1 MIPTTVTTF
10 YHIALDANGEKE
22 HVVVADTA
30 QQAWKTMTRK
40 IVYGQANEEERRL
53 ITEEDDKLALEKQ
66 TWDQESID
74 KKKAAYAVGKGKK
87 PKLTKLT

>member
-1 MIPTTVTTF
+1 
-10 YHIALDANGEKE
+10 
-22 HVVVADTA
+22 
-30 QQAWKTMTRK
+30 
-40 IVYGQANEEERRL
+40 L

-87 PKLTKLT
+87 PKLTKLTKLNAPPK